1 MRIFRPFRRKTIMEM
16 KLMSI
21 IDDTIALFSDDL
33 KFAALTP
40 SAIIAAMLSS
50 LICGVIIYLVYRFC
64 YRGVVYSDNF
74 NILLV
79 MITSI
84 TGFIIMTISSNVVLS
99 LGMVG
104 ALSIVRFRSA
114 IKDPLDIGFLFWSI
128 AAGITAGA
136 GLYFVALLGTVV
148 IAVIYIVFSMLKMT
162 KRNYLLIVHYNDEA
176 EENVNAVLGAMKY
189 RLKNRTKTAG
199 SNELTIEIKVKNN
212 DTSSL
217 SRFKGI
223 EGVTSVTLLEYNGE
237 YMN

>member
-1 MRIFRPFRRKTIMEM
+1 M
-16 KLMSI
+16 KISSI
-21 IDDTIALFSDDL
+21 IDETLQLFKDALNFT
-33 KFAALTP
+33 ALTP
-40 SAIIAAMLSS
+40 AGMIAAMLSA
-50 LICGVIIYLVYRFC
+50 LVCGIIIYLVYRFC

-104 ALSIVRFRSA
+104 ALSIVRFRAA

-136 GLYFVALLGTVV
+136 GLYFAAVFGTIL
-148 IAVIYIVFSMLKMT
+148 IAAIYIAFSAIKT
-162 KRNYLLIVHYNDEA
+162 QKRNYLLIVHYNEEA
-176 EENVNAVLGAMKY
+176 ESNVNAVLGAMKY
-189 RLKNRTKTAG
+189 RLKNKTKSGG
-199 SNELTIEIKVKNN
+199 SSELTIEVKVKNN
-212 DTSSL
+212 DTSHI
-217 SRFKGI
+217 SRFQEI
-223 EGVTSVTLLEYNGE
+223 DGVTSVTLLEYSGE

>member
-1 MRIFRPFRRKTIMEM
+1 MET
-16 KLMSI
+16 KIMSI
-21 IDDTIALFSDDL
+21 VDETLKLFGDDL
-33 KFAALTP
+33 NFSALTP
-40 SAIIAAMLSS
+40 AGIMAAMFTSVL
-50 LICGVIIYLVYRFC
+50 CGIIIYLVYRFC

-128 AAGITAGA
+128 ASGITAGA
-136 GLYFVALLGTVV
+136 GLYFVAVLGTVF
-148 IAVIYIVFSMLKMT
+148 IAVIYIVFSMFKKS
-162 KRNYLLIVHYNDEA
+162 KRSYLLIVHYSDSA
-176 EENVNAVLGAMKY
+176 EDNVSAVLGGMKY
-189 RLKNRTKTAG
+189 RLKNKTKTG
-199 SNELTIEIKVKNN
+199 DSNEITIEIKVKNN
-212 DTSSL
+212 DTSGL

-223 EGVTSVTLLEYNGE
+223 DGVSAVTLLEYNGE

>member
-1 MRIFRPFRRKTIMEM
+1 MKT
-16 KLMSI
+16 LSI
-21 IDDTIALFSDDL
+21 IDDTLQLFKDALNFT
-33 KFAALTP
+33 ALTP
-40 SAIIAAMLSS
+40 AGMIAAMLSA
-50 LICGVIIYLVYRFC
+50 LVCGIIIYLVYRFC

-104 ALSIVRFRSA
+104 ALSIVRFRAA

-136 GLYFVALLGTVV
+136 GLYFAAVFGTIL
-148 IAVIYIVFSMLKMT
+148 IAAIYIVFSAIKT
-162 KRNYLLIVHYNDEA
+162 QKRNYLLIVHYDDNA
-176 EENVNAVLGAMKY
+176 EQNVNAVLGAMRY
-189 RLKNRTKTAG
+189 RLKNKTKISG
-199 SNELTIEIKVKNN
+199 SNELTIEVKVKNN
-212 DTSSL
+212 DTSHI
-217 SRFKGI
+217 SRFQEI
-223 EGVTSVTLLEYNGE
+223 EGVSSVTLLEYSGE

>member
-1 MRIFRPFRRKTIMEM
+1 M
-16 KLMSI
+16 KVLSI
-21 IDDTIALFSDDL
+21 IDVTLQLFKDALNFT
-33 KFAALTP
+33 ALTP
-40 SAIIAAMLSS
+40 AGMIAAMLSA
-50 LICGVIIYLVYRFC
+50 LVCGIIIYLVYRFC

-104 ALSIVRFRSA
+104 ALSIVRFRAA

-136 GLYFVALLGTVV
+136 GLYFAAVFGTIL
-148 IAVIYIVFSMLKMT
+148 IAAIYIVFSAIKT
-162 KRNYLLIVHYNDEA
+162 QKRNYLLIVHYSDSA
-176 EENVNAVLGAMKY
+176 EQNVNAVLGAIKY
-189 RLKNRTKTAG
+189 RLKNKTKTGG
-199 SNELTIEIKVKNN
+199 SNELTIEVKVKNN
-212 DTSSL
+212 DTSHI
-217 SRFKGI
+217 SRFQEI
-223 EGVTSVTLLEYNGE
+223 DGVSSVTLLEYSGE

>member
-1 MRIFRPFRRKTIMEM
+1 METR
-16 KLMSI
+16 LLG
-21 IDDTIALFSDDL
+21 IAEEA
-33 KFAALTP
+33 AALLGDSLSFSVLTP
-40 SAIIAAMLSS
+40 AAMIAAMASA
-50 LICGVIIYLVYRFC
+50 LICGIIIYLVYRFC

-79 MITSI
+79 MITAI

-128 AAGITAGA
+128 ASGITAGA
-136 GLYFVALLGTVV
+136 GLYFVAVFGTAM
-148 IAVIYIVFSMLKMT
+148 IAAIYIVFSLIKT
-162 KRNYLLIVHYNDEA
+162 KRSNYLLIIHYSDEA
-176 EENVNAVLGAMKY
+176 EDNVSAVLGGMRY
-189 RLKNRTKTAG
+189 RLKNKSKTG
-199 SNELTIEIKVKNN
+199 SSTELTIEIKVKNN
-212 DTSSL
+212 DTSGI

-223 EGVTSVTLLEYNGE
+223 DGVSSVTLLEYSGE

>member
-1 MRIFRPFRRKTIMEM
+1 MEM
-16 KLMSI
+16 KAMSI
-21 IDDTIALFSDDL
+21 LSETIELFGDDL
-33 KFAALTP
+33 NFSALTP
-40 SAIIAAMLSS
+40 AGIIAAMLTS
-50 LICGVIIYLVYRFC
+50 LICGVIVYLVYRFC

-79 MITSI
+79 MITTI

-148 IAVIYIVFSMLKMT
+148 IAVVYIVFSLIKKT
-162 KRNYLLIVHYNDEA
+162 KRSYLLIVHYTDLA
-176 EENVNAVLGAMKY
+176 EDNVNAVLGGMKY
-189 RLKNRTKTAG
+189 RLKNKSKTG
-199 SNELTIEIKVKNN
+199 ENNEITIEIKVKNN
-212 DTSSL
+212 DTSGL

-223 EGVTSVTLLEYNGE
+223 DGVTSVTLLEYNGE

>member
-1 MRIFRPFRRKTIMEM
+1 M
-16 KLMSI
+16 KVLSI
-21 IDDTIALFSDDL
+21 IDDTLQLFKDALNFT
-33 KFAALTP
+33 ALTP
-40 SAIIAAMLSS
+40 AGMIAAMLSA
-50 LICGVIIYLVYRFC
+50 LVCGIIIYLVYRFC

-104 ALSIVRFRSA
+104 ALSIVRFRAA

-136 GLYFVALLGTVV
+136 GLYFAAVFGTIL
-148 IAVIYIVFSMLKMT
+148 IAAIYIVFSAIKT
-162 KRNYLLIVHYNDEA
+162 QKRNYLLIVHYSDSA
-176 EENVNAVLGAMKY
+176 EQNVNAALGAIKY
-189 RLKNRTKTAG
+189 RLKNKTKTGG
-199 SNELTIEIKVKNN
+199 SNELTIEVKVKNN
-212 DTSSL
+212 DTSHI
-217 SRFKGI
+217 SRFQEI
-223 EGVTSVTLLEYNGE
+223 DGVSSVTLLEYSGE

>member
-1 MRIFRPFRRKTIMEM
+1 MRLA
-16 KLMSI
+16 LMSVLSE
-21 IDDTIALFSDDL
+21 TLKLFGDDL
-33 KFAALTP
+33 NFSALTP
-40 SAIIAAMLSS
+40 AGIIAAMASS
-50 LICGVIIYLVYRFC
+50 LLCGVIIYLVYRFC

-136 GLYFVALLGTVV
+136 GLYFVAVLGTCL
-148 IAVIYIVFSMLKMT
+148 IAAIYIVFSMIKMS
-162 KRNYLLIVHYNDEA
+162 KRNYLLIVHYDDSA
-176 EENVNAVLGAMKY
+176 EDNVNAVLGGMKY
-189 RLKNRTKTAG
+189 RLKNKTKTG
-199 SNELTIEIKVKNN
+199 DHSELTIEIHVKNN
-212 DTSSL
+212 DTSEL

-223 EGVTSVTLLEYNGE
+223 EGVSSVTLLEYNGE

>member
-1 MRIFRPFRRKTIMEM
+1 MQTQ
-16 KLMSI
+16 LMSI
-21 IDDTIALFSDDL
+21 VDETLKLFGDDL
-33 KFAALTP
+33 DFSALTP
-40 SAIIAAMLSS
+40 AGIVAAMLSS

-74 NILLV
+74 NVLLV
-79 MITSI
+79 MITTI

-136 GLYFVALLGTVV
+136 GLYFVAVFGTVI
-148 IAVIYIVFSMLKMT
+148 IAVIYIVFSMFKKS
-162 KRNYLLIVHYNDEA
+162 KRNYLLIVHYTDAA
-176 EENVNAVLGAMKY
+176 EDNVNAVLGGMKY
-189 RLKNRTKTAG
+189 RLKNKTKTG
-199 SNELTIEIKVKNN
+199 ENNEITIEVKVKNN
-212 DTSSL
+212 DTSGL

-223 EGVTSVTLLEYNGE
+223 DGVTSVTLLEYNGE
-237 YMN
+237 YMT

>member
-1 MRIFRPFRRKTIMEM
+1 MYIINGKEINNMNFRV
-16 KLMSI
+16 LSI
-21 IDDTIALFSDDL
+21 ISDTLKLFEDNLSFSALSP
-33 KFAALTP
+33 AGM
-40 SAIIAAMLSS
+40 IAAMVSS
-50 LICGVIIYLVYRFC
+50 LVCGIIIYLVYRFC

-104 ALSIVRFRSA
+104 ALSIVRFRTA

-136 GLYFVALLGTVV
+136 GLYFVALFGTAI
-148 IAVIYIVFSMLKMT
+148 IAVIYIVFSLLK
-162 KRNYLLIVHYNDEA
+162 KEKKNYLLILHYSEA
-176 EENVNAVLGAMKY
+176 AEQNVNAVLGGMKY
-189 RLKNRTKTAG
+189 RLKNKSQTGDAI
-199 SNELTIEIKVKNN
+199 ELTIEIKVKHN
-212 DTSSL
+212 DTTQL

-223 EGVTSVTLLEYNGE
+223 EGVGSVTLLEYSGE

>member
-1 MRIFRPFRRKTIMEM
+1 M
-16 KLMSI
+16 KVLSI
-21 IDDTIALFSDDL
+21 IDDTLQLFKDALNFT
-33 KFAALTP
+33 ALTP
-40 SAIIAAMLSS
+40 AGMIAAMLSA
-50 LICGVIIYLVYRFC
+50 LVCGIIIYLVYRFC

-104 ALSIVRFRSA
+104 ALSIVRFRAA

-136 GLYFVALLGTVV
+136 GLYFAAVFGTVL
-148 IAVIYIVFSMLKMT
+148 IAAIYIVFSAIKT
-162 KRNYLLIVHYNDEA
+162 QKRNYLLIVHYSDSA
-176 EENVNAVLGAMKY
+176 EQNVNAVLGAIKY
-189 RLKNRTKTAG
+189 RLKNKTKTGG
-199 SNELTIEIKVKNN
+199 SNELTIEVKVKNN
-212 DTSSL
+212 DTSHI
-217 SRFKGI
+217 SRFQEI
-223 EGVTSVTLLEYNGE
+223 DGVSSVTLLEYSGE

>member
-1 MRIFRPFRRKTIMEM
+1 M
-16 KLMSI
+16 
-21 IDDTIALFSDDL
+21 
-33 KFAALTP
+33 
-40 SAIIAAMLSS
+40 
-50 LICGVIIYLVYRFC
+50 IIYLVYRFC

-128 AAGITAGA
+128 ASGITAGA
-136 GLYFVALLGTVV
+136 GLYFVAILGTVL
-148 IAVIYIVFSMLKMT
+148 IAVIYIVFSMLKKT
-162 KRNYLLIVHYNDEA
+162 KRNYLLIVHYTDAA
-176 EENVNAVLGAMKY
+176 EDNVNAVLGAMKY
-189 RLKNRTKTAG
+189 RLKNKSKTG
-199 SNELTIEIKVKNN
+199 DSNEITIEIKVKNS
-212 DTSSL
+212 DTSGL

>member
-1 MRIFRPFRRKTIMEM
+1 M
-16 KLMSI
+16 KILGI
-21 IDDTIALFSDDL
+21 IDDTLQLFKDALNFT
-33 KFAALTP
+33 ALTP
-40 SAIIAAMLSS
+40 AGMIAAMLSA
-50 LICGVIIYLVYRFC
+50 LVCGIIIYLVYRFC

-104 ALSIVRFRSA
+104 ALSIVRFRAA

-136 GLYFVALLGTVV
+136 GLYFAAVFGTIL
-148 IAVIYIVFSMLKMT
+148 IAAIYIVFSAIKT
-162 KRNYLLIVHYNDEA
+162 QKRNYLLIVHYSDNAEA
-176 EENVNAVLGAMKY
+176 NVNAILGAMKY
-189 RLKNRTKTAG
+189 RLKNKTKTGG
-199 SNELTIEIKVKNN
+199 SNELTIEVKVKNN
-212 DTSSL
+212 DTSHI
-217 SRFKGI
+217 SRFQEI
-223 EGVTSVTLLEYNGE
+223 DGVSSVTLLEYSGE

>member
-1 MRIFRPFRRKTIMEM
+1 
-16 KLMSI
+16 MSI
-21 IDDTIALFSDDL
+21 VGDALQLFGDDL
-33 KFAALTP
+33 NFTALTP
-40 SAIIAAMLSS
+40 AAILAAMATS
-50 LICGVIIYLVYRFC
+50 LLCGIIIYLVYRYC

-114 IKDPLDIGFLFWSI
+114 IKDPLDIGFLFWAI
-128 AAGITAGA
+128 ASGITAGA
-136 GLYFVALLGTVV
+136 GLYFVAVLGTSV
-148 IAVIYIVFSMLKMT
+148 IAVIYIVFSMLKKS
-162 KRNYLLIVHYNDEA
+162 KRNYLLIVHYTDEA
-176 EENVNAVLGAMKY
+176 EDNVTAVLGGMKY
-189 RLKNRTKTAG
+189 RLKNKSRSAG
-199 SNELTIEIKVKNN
+199 GNELTVEVKVKNN
-212 DTSSL
+212 DTSEL

-223 EGVTSVTLLEYNGE
+223 DGVTSVTLLEYNGE

>member
-1 MRIFRPFRRKTIMEM
+1 MET
-16 KLMSI
+16 KLLSI
-21 IDDTIALFSDDL
+21 IDDTLALFADDL
-33 KFAALTP
+33 KFTALTP
-40 SAIIAAMLSS
+40 ANIIAAMVSS
-50 LICGVIIYLVYRFC
+50 LLCGVIVYLVYRFC

-148 IAVIYIVFSMLKMT
+148 IAVIYIVFSMLKKT
-162 KRNYLLIVHYNDEA
+162 KRNYLLIVHYTDA
-176 EENVNAVLGAMKY
+176 AADNVDAVLGGMRY
-189 RLKNRTKTAG
+189 RLKNKTKTG
-199 SNELTIEIKVKNN
+199 ENNEITIEIKVKNN
-212 DTSSL
+212 DTSGL

-223 EGVTSVTLLEYNGE
+223 DGVTSVTLLEYNGE

>member
-1 MRIFRPFRRKTIMEM
+1 M
-16 KLMSI
+16 KVLSI
-21 IDDTIALFSDDL
+21 IDDTLQLFKDALNFT
-33 KFAALTP
+33 ALTP
-40 SAIIAAMLSS
+40 AGMIAAMLSA
-50 LICGVIIYLVYRFC
+50 LACGIIIYLVYRFC

-104 ALSIVRFRSA
+104 ALSIVRFRAA

-136 GLYFVALLGTVV
+136 GLYFAAVFGTIL
-148 IAVIYIVFSMLKMT
+148 IAAIYIVFSAIKT
-162 KRNYLLIVHYNDEA
+162 QKRNYLLIVHYSDSA
-176 EENVNAVLGAMKY
+176 EQNVNAVLGAIKY
-189 RLKNRTKTAG
+189 RLKNKTKTGG
-199 SNELTIEIKVKNN
+199 SNELTIEVKVKNN
-212 DTSSL
+212 DTSHI
-217 SRFKGI
+217 SRFQEI
-223 EGVTSVTLLEYNGE
+223 DGVSSVTLLEYSGE

>member
-1 MRIFRPFRRKTIMEM
+1 METQ
-16 KLMSI
+16 LMSI
-21 IDDTIALFSDDL
+21 VDETLKLFVDDL
-33 KFAALTP
+33 KFSALTP
-40 SAIIAAMLSS
+40 AGIIASMLSA
-50 LICGVIIYLVYRFC
+50 LVCGVIIYLVYRFC

-74 NILLV
+74 NVLLV
-79 MITSI
+79 MITTI

-136 GLYFVALLGTVV
+136 GLYFVAVIGTVL
-148 IAVIYIVFSMLKMT
+148 IAVIYIVFSMFKKS
-162 KRNYLLIVHYNDEA
+162 KRNYLLIVHYNDAA
-176 EENVNAVLGAMKY
+176 EDNVNAVLGGMRY
-189 RLKNRTKTAG
+189 RLKNKTKNG
-199 SNELTIEIKVKNN
+199 DSNEITIEIKVRNN
-212 DTSSL
+212 DTSGL

-223 EGVTSVTLLEYNGE
+223 DGVTSVTLLEYNGE